1 MAVGCNNAVSIF
13 VYYNAIGIHTE
24 GTDIVLKLFRSVYNL
39 AFVELI
45 GEMREDYCRKFY
57 PDSQIYPVGKGGDG
71 ELPADRFHPFTAAA
85 AYGDNTFFTVRRSI
99 SKKYPETRR

>member
-1 MAVGCNNAVSIF
+1 MLGNQQGKVSVFRPHIDIFITVAVGCNNAVSIF
-13 VYYNAIGIHTE
+13 VYYNAIGIYTE

-57 PDSQIYPVGKGGDG
+57 PDSQIYPVGKGGDR
-71 ELPADRFHPFTAAA
+71 ELPADRFRCSF
-85 AYGDNTFFTVRRSI
+85 VS
-99 SKKYPETRR
+99 S